1 MKETTTRGFSRR
13 GRRSRRRNATRY
25 VRSIARPRRRG
36 DGLTHVNLIATTPSE
51 RTTPAQVEPI
61 DGEVFRPR
69 ERIKSQADF
78 NRVGRFGRN
87 FNGNVVRVQW
97 SPNESVGPDVTCTR
111 LGIKTPKKRI
121 KRAVDRNLVK
131 RRVRDVFRKNKSRW
145 PDRADVV
152 VYCSAATLA
161 APYAE
166 LEREMLYWA
175 REVVPR
181 VARAD
186 AEKSASGTAR
196 PERRRSGEKRTARS
210 RAPPRETRGGD
221 ENQNPVAPR
230 GEDGSESAV
239 SSKSGG
245 AVATA
250 EE

>member
-1 MKETTTRGFSRR
+1 M
-13 GRRSRRRNATRY
+13 
-25 VRSIARPRRRG
+25 
-36 DGLTHVNLIATTPSE
+36 
-51 RTTPAQVEPI
+51 
-61 DGEVFRPR
+61 FRPR
-69 ERIKSQADF
+69 ERIKSQTDF

-97 SPNESVGPDVTCTR
+97 SPNNAVGPDVTCTR
-111 LGIKTPKKRI
+111 LGIKTPKKHI

-145 PDRADVV
+145 PDRADIV

-161 APYAE
+161 ASYAE
-166 LEREMLYWA
+166 LEREMLYWG

-196 PERRRSGEKRTARS
+196 GEKQKQRNGDKFR
-210 RAPPRETRGGD
+210 RAPRRAAGADEDLGRG
-221 ENQNPVAPR
+221 P
-230 GEDGSESAV
+230 ESAV

>member
-1 MKETTTRGFSRR
+1 M
-13 GRRSRRRNATRY
+13 
-25 VRSIARPRRRG
+25 
-36 DGLTHVNLIATTPSE
+36 NLIATTPSE

-69 ERIKSQADF
+69 ERIKSQTDF

-111 LGIKTPKKRI
+111 LGIKAPKKHI

-145 PDRADVV
+145 PKRADVV

-166 LEREMLYWA
+166 LEREMLYWG

-181 VARAD
+181 VAERD
-186 AEKSASGTAR
+186 AEKSAAAAAR
-196 PERRRSGEKRTARS
+196 SERRGRNGEKGS
-210 RAPPRETRGGD
+210 RAPRRTAGGDEDRAPPARGGD
-221 ENQNPVAPR
+221 A
-230 GEDGSESAV
+230 SESAV
-239 SSKSGG
+239 RSESTG

>member
-1 MKETTTRGFSRR
+1 M
-13 GRRSRRRNATRY
+13 
-25 VRSIARPRRRG
+25 
-36 DGLTHVNLIATTPSE
+36 
-51 RTTPAQVEPI
+51 
-61 DGEVFRPR
+61 FRPR
-69 ERIKSQADF
+69 ERIKSQTDF

-111 LGIKTPKKRI
+111 LGIKAPKKHI

-145 PDRADVV
+145 PARADVV

-181 VARAD
+181 VAERD
-186 AEKSASGTAR
+186 AEKSAAAAAR
-196 PERRRSGEKRTARS
+196 PGRGRNGEKKSRARGGPPAATRPSAVRAAGTRARAPYVPSRPARWRRRRSEVM
-210 RAPPRETRGGD
+210 REMVCG
-221 ENQNPVAPR
+221 V
-230 GEDGSESAV
+230 
-239 SSKSGG
+239 
-245 AVATA
+245 
-250 EE
+250 

>member
-1 MKETTTRGFSRR
+1 MKQPFHFIR
-13 GRRSRRRNATRY
+13 
-25 VRSIARPRRRG
+25 
-36 DGLTHVNLIATTPSE
+36 
-51 RTTPAQVEPI
+51 AQVEPI

-97 SPNESVGPDVTCTR
+97 SPNNAVGPDVTCTR
-111 LGIKTPKKRI
+111 LGIKTPKKHI

-145 PDRADVV
+145 PDRADIV

-161 APYAE
+161 ASYAE
-166 LEREMLYWA
+166 LEREMLYWG

-196 PERRRSGEKRTARS
+196 KEKRFSNGDKRS
-210 RAPPRETRGGD
+210 RAPRRAAGADEDLGRG
-221 ENQNPVAPR
+221 P
-230 GEDGSESAV
+230 ESAV
-239 SSKSGG
+239 CSKSGG

>member
-1 MKETTTRGFSRR
+1 M
-13 GRRSRRRNATRY
+13 
-25 VRSIARPRRRG
+25 ARPRRVST
-36 DGLTHVNLIATTPSE
+36 DETWTDPPNLRRDPGN
-51 RTTPAQVEPI
+51 PAPQVEPI

-87 FNGNVVRVQW
+87 FNGNIVRVQW